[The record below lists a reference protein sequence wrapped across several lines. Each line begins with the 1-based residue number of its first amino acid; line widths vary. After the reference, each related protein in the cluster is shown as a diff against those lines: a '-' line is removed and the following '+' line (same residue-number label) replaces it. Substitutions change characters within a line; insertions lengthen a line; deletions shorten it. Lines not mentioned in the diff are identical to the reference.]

1 MLVYQRVPSEI
12 CAAGDDSTGDLL
24 RLSQQSTDDQI
35 SRRSQWGNGAKKTL
49 GCFRYG
55 SRNGWVFMW
64 QLFASLRHTRRKAY
78 EIYESQG
85 CSMMYVYWKSF
96 WQEYWRWISWIVSGV
111 IASPLWIVGSDL
123 STAKLG
129 NQLLLSQTVLK
140 LSSLVIKCNWLWI
153 DSWSFTVQM
162 GTLQHKSI

>member
-55 SRNGWVFMW
+55 KPEW
-64 QLFASLRHTRRKAY
+64 
-78 EIYESQG
+78 
-85 CSMMYVYWKSF
+85 
-96 WQEYWRWISWIVSGV
+96 
-111 IASPLWIVGSDL
+111 
-123 STAKLG
+123 LG
-129 NQLLLSQTVLK
+129 FHVATFCILETY
-140 LSSLVIKCNWLWI
+140 
-153 DSWSFTVQM
+153 TE
-162 GTLQHKSI
+162 KSI

>member
-1 MLVYQRVPSEI
+1 MTAPVI
-12 CAAGDDSTGDLL
+12 CWGSANNPPTTKSAGD
-24 RLSQQSTDDQI
+24 LS
-35 SRRSQWGNGAKKTL
+35 GAMGLKKRWDVSVTE
-49 GCFRYG
+49 